1 VILPKRDEVQTM
13 TNNLSSLKINK
24 QDVEDKVL
32 VTNNNYANYNY
43 FGLYYDTLPILFQNL
58 NQKDYE
64 KQCYISISEENKII
78 KCNELFIVRKKNN
91 KKRKILEIWKE
102 KSGLI

>member
-78 KCNELFIVRKKNN
+78 KCNELFIVRKKII
-91 KKRKILEIWKE
+91 KKGKFWKYGRKRVV
-102 KSGLI
+102 